1 MLRLPKKV
9 KRKRKSN
16 ATTKATNEDGSI
28 DTHARKQKKKRISQ
42 ASSSSKKVTGKKS
55 SKNKAV
61 KKSTKASQK
70 IKSSS
75 TRKSPPE
82 KVIKHKKAEVIELIE
97 DSDESDSTSPNLIIE
112 TKTARPRRIAASYVS
127 SIGTTKS
134 SDEYDV
140 SDDDSISEFEF
151 EG

>member
-16 ATTKATNEDGSI
+16 ATTKATNDGGI

-55 SKNKAV
+55 SKKKAV

-70 IKSSS
+70 IKFSS

-97 DSDESDSTSPNLIIE
+97 DSDDSDSTNPNLIIE

-140 SDDDSISEFEF
+140 SDDESISEFEF